1 MNKSEQGLN
10 IIDFILFTTLI
21 ILFFIN
27 ILIFTHLIH
36 VSAFYSNLLSI
47 INSAL
52 LMIGWIRMIY
62 KDKTSYTLYK

>member
-10 IIDFILFTTLI
+10 IIDFILFTPLI
-21 ILFFIN
+21 IIFFIN

-36 VSAFYSNLLSI
+36 VPAFYSNLLSI

-62 KDKTSYTLYK
+62 IDKTS

>member
-1 MNKSEQGLN
+1 MRKLLKKLTKK
-10 IIDFILFTTLI
+10 DFVLIVILFTPLI

-27 ILIFTHLIH
+27 ILIFTQLIH
-36 VSAFYSNLLSI
+36 VPAFYSNLLSI

-62 KDKTSYTLYK
+62 KDKTS

>member
-10 IIDFILFTTLI
+10 IIDFILFTPLI

>member
-10 IIDFILFTTLI
+10 IIDFILFTPLI

-62 KDKTSYTLYK
+62 KDKTS